1 MKNGKKPTLQQKRM
15 MKAHGLKPEE
25 WLVIKNTQECMEVVN
40 RMSLKKIAGK
50 PKIRKLL
57 KTGEEKLVERS
68 IRHEQ
73 KERNKKAQ
81 ETD

>member
-1 MKNGKKPTLQQKRM
+1 MKNGKKPTLQQKQM

>member
-1 MKNGKKPTLQQKRM
+1 
-15 MKAHGLKPEE
+15 
-25 WLVIKNTQECMEVVN
+25 MEVVN

-57 KTGEEKLVERS
+57 KTGEENLVKRS

-73 KERNKKAQ
+73 KERNEKAQ